1 MKITKKIAE
10 NFLSNRYDDGLRDFT
25 LIEDAA
31 AELLVQHAIAM
42 NDQYMKDSMAKPA
55 EAWADWIRDKSL
67 LRKGEALSEYAI

>member
-31 AELLVQHAIAM
+31 LLHGVAG
-42 NDQYMKDSMAKPA
+42 DQPA
-55 EAWADWIRDKSL
+55 NRQGLVVGSASN
-67 LRKGEALSEYAI
+67 SEIDAFMFVK